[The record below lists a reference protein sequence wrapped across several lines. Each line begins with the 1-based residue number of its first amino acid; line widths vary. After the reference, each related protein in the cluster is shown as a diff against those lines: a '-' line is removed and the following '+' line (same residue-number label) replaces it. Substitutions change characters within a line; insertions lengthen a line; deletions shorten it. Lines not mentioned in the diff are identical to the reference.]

1 MSTLS
6 IVDLLKTSIAMDVL
20 LLMSVVTVTF
30 AIERWWYFSRT
41 GCKVGPLLSALK
53 RHVSAGDD
61 ARALETCAKENSG
74 PARVAEAV
82 LKSGATTREDL
93 EHAASAAVEK
103 ESVEMERNLIV
114 LGTMSNVAPLM
125 GLFGTVMGII
135 RSFRDIAVTG
145 SGGSSVI
152 AMGVSEALLTTAVG
166 IVIAVIATMFYNG
179 FIRRVRVRNVQ
190 MEEVTRA
197 VLSEIS
203 KRSVKARQDARQ
215 AGQSVQGGMVRT
227 GSELREAS

>member
-6 IVDLLKTSIAMDVL
+6 IVDLLRTSIAMDVL
-20 LLMSVVTVTF
+20 LVMSIVTLTF

-41 GCKVGPLLSALK
+41 GSRVGPLLAALK

-61 ARALETCAKENSG
+61 AAAVEVAARENSA
-74 PARVAEAV
+74 PARVARA
-82 LKSGATTREDL
+82 LLQCGAATREDL
-93 EHAASAAVEK
+93 EHASAAAIDK
-103 ESVEMERNLIV
+103 ESVSMERNLIV

-135 RSFRDIAVTG
+135 RSFRDIALTG

-166 IVIAVIATMFYNG
+166 IVIAVIATVCYNG
-179 FIRRVRVRNVQ
+179 FIRRVRVRSVQ

-197 VLSEIS
+197 LITEIT
-203 KRSVKARQDARQ
+203 KRGAKRQ
-215 AGQSVQGGMVRT
+215 AKAPVAQPAPAGIVRT
-227 GSELREAS
+227 GSDLRQAS